1 MVSEL
6 HDELGRLLGGL
17 CDGTLTAD
25 AYQRLDELVQSDQ
38 EARRFYNNYMFMHAA
53 LYSQHAAVETAIPRN
68 GQSLDSSSLLGNPHA
83 PAESVARP
91 AWRRWLLTAAALIGV
106 AAVSSWGTYLVIG
119 TAERPV
125 ASLAAAG
132 ADGSQ
137 PVAKI
142 TASRNCLWQLPT
154 QGIGFGSELRAD
166 QRLELAAGL
175 VEITFADGATVVL
188 EGPATFDVRA
198 RGRAQLHSGRLA
210 AMVPDE
216 ARGFE
221 VGTSRLN
228 VADFGTEFGLMTESE
243 GTTEIHVF
251 NGLVNAQL
259 LDERGQQIRTVEINT
274 AQAARIQPVTAVI
287 SPIPARGEE
296 FVRALS
302 VTSGP
307 HDGLYAYDGFDYP
320 AGTLSE
326 QNGGFGWAG
335 PWFNAETDAQVDLNS
350 NGVKQGSLEYEG
362 LVPAANRAAQTAQ
375 QNRIRR
381 SLSTSI
387 GGVFDAAGLV
397 ENQDG
402 MRLVGRDG
410 STVYL
415 SFLQRVNKTN
425 DVFYG
430 LELHRSDG
438 NANRVLCIGHGAE
451 GTAYGVTSNYN
462 VYGPRNFPS
471 LGEEDT
477 NTNFFVVRITFGS
490 GNRDRVEVFR
500 NPESLV
506 DEDVCVPD
514 AELTGNFAFDRIS
527 LGNFHGTKVHEVDE
541 IRVGTTFRAVTGRR
555 SRGPDRLVPSVAR
568 SILDLDVANEAAHRE
583 FAAMRPSNQ
592 RSIAN

>member
-1 MVSEL
+1 MASEL
-6 HDELGRLLGGL
+6 HEELNRLVGAL
-17 CDGTLTAD
+17 CDGTLTAED
-25 AYQRLDELVQSDQ
+25 YHRLDEFVQADV

-53 LYSQHAAVETAIPRN
+53 LYSQHVAVEPALPSN
-68 GQSLDSSSLLGNPHA
+68 GQALDSMSLL
-83 PAESVARP
+83 AEMPTGSAEPGTRP
-91 AWRRWLLTAAALIGV
+91 ASRRWLLLAAALIGV
-106 AAVSSWGTYLVIG
+106 AVVSSWGTYMATGV
-119 TAERPV
+119 AERPKVSFSV
-125 ASLAAAG
+125 A
-132 ADGSQ
+132 DVVDSQ

-142 TASRNCLWQLPT
+142 TATRNCLWELPT
-154 QGIGFGSELRAD
+154 QRVGFGSELHAG

-175 VEITFADGATVVL
+175 VEITFTDGATVVL
-188 EGPATFDVRA
+188 EGPAKFDVRA
-198 RGRAQLHSGRLA
+198 RGRAQLHAGRLA
-210 AMVPDE
+210 AMVPEE

-228 VADFGTEFGLMTESE
+228 VADLGTEFGLMTETE
-243 GTTEIHVF
+243 GVTEIHVF

-259 LDERGQQIRTVEINT
+259 LDERGEKVRTVELNT
-274 AQAARIQPVTAVI
+274 AEAARIQPITAMI

-307 HDGLYAYDGFDYP
+307 HDGLYAYDGFNYP
-320 AGTLSE
+320 AGPLLE

-335 PWFNAETDAQVDLNS
+335 AWFNAETDAQVDLNF

-362 LVPAANRAAQTAQ
+362 LVPAANRAVQTAQ

-387 GGVFDAAGLV
+387 GGVFDAASLV

-402 MRLVGRDG
+402 VRLVGLDG

-415 SFLQRVNKTN
+415 SFLPRVNKT
-425 DVFYG
+425 DDAFYE

-451 GTAYGVTSNYN
+451 RTPYGVTSNYN
-462 VYGPRNFPS
+462 VYGPRNFPT

-477 NTNFFVVRITFGS
+477 STNFFVVRITFGS

-506 DEDVCVPD
+506 DEDACVAD
-514 AELTGNFAFDRIS
+514 AVLTGNFAFDRIS

-555 SRGPDRLVPSVAR
+555 SRGPDRMVPTVAVMTVGFGWGLDAKLVPRTSDIRRQMGFV
-568 SILDLDVANEAAHRE
+568 
-583 FAAMRPSNQ
+583 F
-592 RSIAN
+592 

>member
-1 MVSEL
+1 MVSDL
-6 HDELGRLLGGL
+6 HEKMGRLLGGL

-25 AYQRLDELVQSDQ
+25 AYQRLDQLVQSEV

-53 LYSQHAAVETAIPRN
+53 LYSQHAAVEPAIPLN
-68 GQSLDSSSLLGNPHA
+68 GQSPDSSSLVDEMPSAHEEIA
-83 PAESVARP
+83 PPV
-91 AWRRWLLTAAALIGV
+91 WRRWLLTAAALVGV
-106 AAVSSWGTYLVIG
+106 AAVSSWGTYMAIG
-119 TAERPV
+119 V
-125 ASLAAAG
+125 AKRSTTTLAAA
-132 ADGSQ
+132 DVGSS
-137 PVAKI
+137 PSVAKI
-142 TASRNCLWQLPT
+142 TASRNCLWALPT
-154 QGIGFGSELRAD
+154 QGVGFGSELRAG

-175 VEITFADGATVVL
+175 VEITFADGVTVVL

-198 RGRAQLHSGRLA
+198 RGRSQLHNGRLA
-210 AMVPDE
+210 AMVPEE

-221 VGTSRLN
+221 VGTSRLS
-228 VADFGTEFGLMTESE
+228 VANFGTEFGLMTEPE
-243 GTTEIHVF
+243 GATEIHVF
-251 NGLVNAQL
+251 NGLVKAQL
-259 LDERGQQIRTVEINT
+259 LDERGEQVRTVELAS
-274 AQAARIQPVTAVI
+274 AQAARIQPVTAMI
-287 SPIPARGEE
+287 APIPARGEE

-350 NGVKQGSLEYEG
+350 SGVKPGSLEYDG
-362 LVPAANRAAQTAQ
+362 LVPVANRAAQMAQ

-381 SLSTSI
+381 QLSTSI

-402 MRLVGRDG
+402 VRLVGRDG
-410 STVYL
+410 TTVYL
-415 SFLQRVNKTN
+415 SFLQRVNKTG

-471 LGEEDT
+471 LGKEDT
-477 NTNFFVVRITFGS
+477 NTNFFVIRITFGA

-506 DEDVCVPD
+506 DEDSCVAD

-568 SILDLDVANEAAHRE
+568 STPGFDVLSIERHRE
-583 FAAMRPSNQ
+583 FLALSQINHQ
-592 RSIAN
+592 WVQN

>member
-1 MVSEL
+1 M
-6 HDELGRLLGGL
+6 
-17 CDGTLTAD
+17 A
-25 AYQRLDELVQSDQ
+25 
-38 EARRFYNNYMFMHAA
+38 
-53 LYSQHAAVETAIPRN
+53 
-68 GQSLDSSSLLGNPHA
+68 
-83 PAESVARP
+83 
-91 AWRRWLLTAAALIGV
+91 IGV
-106 AAVSSWGTYLVIG
+106 AQ
-119 TAERPV
+119 RPTP
-125 ASLAAAG
+125 ALAIAD
-132 ADGSQ
+132 ADGS
-137 PVAKI
+137 PAVAKI
-142 TASRNCLWQLPT
+142 TATRNCLWQLPT
-154 QGIGFGSELRAD
+154 QGVGFGSELHAG

-175 VEITFADGATVVL
+175 VEITFEDGATVVL
-188 EGPATFDVRA
+188 EGPATFDVRDQ
-198 RGRAQLHSGRLA
+198 GRAQLREGRLA
-210 AMVPDE
+210 AMVPEE

-228 VADFGTEFGLMTESE
+228 VVDFGTEFGLMTESE
-243 GTTEIHVF
+243 GATEIHVF
-251 NGLVNAQL
+251 SGPVKAQL
-259 LDERGQQIRTVEINT
+259 LDERGQQVRTLELDT
-274 AQAARIQPVTAVI
+274 AQAARIQPLTAMI
-287 SPIPARGEE
+287 APIPARGEE
-296 FVRALS
+296 FVRALA

-320 AGTLSE
+320 AGTLAE

-335 PWFNAETDAQVDLNS
+335 AWFNAESDAQLDLNS
-350 NGVKQGSLEYEG
+350 NGVKQGSLEYDG

-402 MRLVGRDG
+402 IRLVGHDG

-451 GTAYGVTSNYN
+451 RTGYGVTSNYN
-462 VYGPRNFPS
+462 IYGPRNFPS

-477 NTNFFVVRITFGS
+477 STNFFVVRVTFGS

-506 DEDVCVPD
+506 DEDACVAD

-568 SILDLDVANEAAHRE
+568 SIRKLDFADRGIRNELAIVTW
-583 FAAMRPSNQ
+583 MNQ
-592 RSIAN
+592 RWIAD

>member
-1 MVSEL
+1 MAIRV
-6 HDELGRLLGGL
+6 GA
-17 CDGTLTAD
+17 TAD
-25 AYQRLDELVQSDQ
+25 KFARGTDVDASPAGREDHGDAQLLVAAAD
-38 EARRFYNNYMFMHAA
+38 ARRRLRLGAA
-53 LYSQHAAVETAIPRN
+53 RGS
-68 GQSLDSSSLLGNPHA
+68 
-83 PAESVARP
+83 
-91 AWRRWLLTAAALIGV
+91 
-106 AAVSSWGTYLVIG
+106 
-119 TAERPV
+119 
-125 ASLAAAG
+125 AAG
-132 ADGSQ
+132 TCRGPGGNHFS
-137 PVAKI
+137 
-142 TASRNCLWQLPT
+142 
-154 QGIGFGSELRAD
+154 
-166 QRLELAAGL
+166 
-175 VEITFADGATVVL
+175 DGATVVL

-198 RGRAQLHSGRLA
+198 HGHAQLHEGRLA
-210 AMVPDE
+210 AMVPEE

-221 VGTSRLN
+221 VATSRLN
-228 VADFGTEFGLMTESE
+228 VADLGTEFGLMTESE
-243 GTTEIHVF
+243 GATEVHVF
-251 NGLVNAQL
+251 NGLVKAQL
-259 LDERGQQIRTVEINT
+259 LDERGQKVRTVELNT
-274 AQAARIQPVTAVI
+274 AQAARIQPLTAMI
-287 SPIPARGEE
+287 APIPARDEE

-307 HDGLYAYDGFDYP
+307 HDGLYAYDGFNYP
-320 AGTLSE
+320 AGPLSE

-335 PWFNAETDAQVDLNS
+335 PWFNVETDAQVDLNS

-362 LVPAANRAAQTAQ
+362 LVPAGNRAAQTAQ

-451 GTAYGVTSNYN
+451 RTAYGVTSNYN

-477 NTNFFVVRITFGS
+477 NTNFFVVRITFGA

-506 DEDVCVPD
+506 DEDACVAD
-514 AELTGNFAFDRIS
+514 AELVGNFAFDRIS

-555 SRGPDRLVPSVAR
+555 SRGPDRLVPSIAR
-568 SILDLDVANEAAHRE
+568 SMPEIELGGSWKASANLQRCGQLTVDCRLGFRIRNYFE
-583 FAAMRPSNQ
+583 MRLSF
-592 RSIAN
+592 S

>member
-1 MVSEL
+1 MASEL
-6 HDELGRLLGGL
+6 HEELDRLLGGL
-17 CDGTLTAD
+17 CDSTLTAD
-25 AYQRLDELVQSDQ
+25 AYRRLDELVQSSD
-38 EARRFYNNYMFMHAA
+38 EARQYYNNYMFMHAA
-53 LYSQHAAVETAIPRN
+53 LYSQHAAVEHVAQTS
-68 GQSLDSSSLLGNPHA
+68 GQSLDSVSLLGEPSH
-83 PAESVARP
+83 PTSRGGARP
-91 AWRRWLLTAAALIGV
+91 RWYRWLAIAAALVGV
-106 AAVSSWGTYLVIG
+106 AAVSSWGTYMAI
-119 TAERPV
+119 RV
-125 ASLAAAG
+125 AQRAPSLANAEV
-132 ADGSQ
+132 DDSL

-142 TASRNCLWQLPT
+142 TATRNCRWQLPT
-154 QGIGFGSELRAD
+154 QGVGFGSELHAG

-175 VEITFADGATVVL
+175 VEITFEDGATVVL
-188 EGPATFDVRA
+188 EGPATFDVRDH
-198 RGRAQLHSGRLA
+198 GRAQLHEGRLA
-210 AMVPDE
+210 AIVPEE

-228 VADFGTEFGLMTESE
+228 VADIGTEFGLMTELE
-243 GTTEIHVF
+243 GATELHVF
-251 NGLVNAQL
+251 NGLVKAQL
-259 LDERGQQIRTVEINT
+259 LDERGQQVRTVELNT
-274 AQAARIQPVTAVI
+274 REAARIQPLTAMI
-287 SPIPARGEE
+287 APIPARGEE
-296 FVRALS
+296 FVRALA

-335 PWFNAETDAQVDLNS
+335 AWFNAETDAQLDLKS

-410 STVYL
+410 TTVYM

-430 LELHRSDG
+430 FELHRSDG

-451 GTAYGVTSNYN
+451 QTGYGVTSNYN
-462 VYGPRNFPS
+462 IYGAQNFPS

-490 GNRDRVEVFR
+490 LNRDRVEVFR

-506 DEDVCVPD
+506 DEDACVAD

-527 LGNFHGTKVHEVDE
+527 LGNFHGSKVHEVDE
-541 IRVGTTFRAVTGRR
+541 IRLGTTFRAVTGRR

-568 SILDLDVANEAAHRE
+568 IMRELDVADRGFRSELAMVNE
-583 FAAMRPSNQ
+583 MNQ
-592 RSIAN
+592 PWIAD